1 VQTERGDG
9 NQTPTLHGIR
19 LGIVYSTLLSQAS
32 GRSQKRSNSLSTASR
47 SIAIREQGRQAIAC
61 CMELVSSCVFDG
73 FVYLI
78 VQVWYVL

>member
-1 VQTERGDG
+1 MQTERGDG
-9 NQTPTLHGIR
+9 NQTPTLHGMR

-47 SIAIREQGRQAIAC
+47 SIAIRERGTQAIAY
-61 CMELVSSCVFDG
+61 CMELFSSCVFDG